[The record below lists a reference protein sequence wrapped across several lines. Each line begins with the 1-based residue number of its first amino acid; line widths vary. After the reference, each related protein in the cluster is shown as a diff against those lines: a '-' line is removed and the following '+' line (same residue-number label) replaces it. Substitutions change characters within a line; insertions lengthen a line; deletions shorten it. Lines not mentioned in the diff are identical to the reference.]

1 MLFIWNHSDDRKERN
16 GKRKKE
22 SSLEAFG
29 DENHLGTTGRK
40 TEL

>member
-1 MLFIWNHSDDRKERN
+1 MLFRRNHSDKSKERN

-29 DENHLGTTGRK
+29 DENLLGTTGRK
-40 TEL
+40 TEF